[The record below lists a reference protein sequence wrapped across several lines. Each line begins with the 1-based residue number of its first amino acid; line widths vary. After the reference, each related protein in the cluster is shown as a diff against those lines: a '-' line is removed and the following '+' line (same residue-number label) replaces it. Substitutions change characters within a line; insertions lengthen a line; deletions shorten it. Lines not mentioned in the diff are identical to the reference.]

1 MVVDSDIS
9 RIEKKLKVLM
19 EYANNA
25 PWLTLRHIMVIDY
38 IFLNHKDHEVIFA
51 HNIKKYFGDV
61 HFDVSTVVRI
71 LYSLSNDK
79 KSRRNKSCLNWI
91 NYEICKKDG
100 RYREVTLNS
109 LGKKVMKE
117 YLKAPD

>member
-1 MVVDSDIS
+1 MVVDPDIT
-9 RIEKKLKVLM
+9 RMERKLKVLM

-51 HNIKKYFGDV
+51 HDIKKHLGI
-61 HFDVSTVVRI
+61 DVSTVVRV

-79 KSRRNKSCLNWI
+79 KSRRNRTCLNWI